1 MTKSFFRAAELIH
14 VPRSGYSQGGLWM
27 SQWHPLAL
35 APGCFTI
42 LSHCSIHLLLASHNF
57 LSILGYFFNPRRK
70 QRCPLGISTLAS
82 FIVIDVYD
90 ILANT
95 RLNSSTCRGRIIT
108 TLTFRQRHR
117 HLNKPV
123 TSELLFCLYP
133 QSHYDNLFFFL
144 SVNTL

>member
-70 QRCPLGISTLAS
+70 QQCPLGINTLAS

-95 RLNSSTCRGRIIT
+95 RINSFTCRGRIIT

-123 TSELLFCLYP
+123 TSELFFSILSRTIIIFT
-133 QSHYDNLFFFL
+133 FFL
-144 SVNTL
+144 FR